1 MRPTSR
7 TFFQLASV
15 FLLAV
20 ALLLTG
26 FQAASAKSGKGGG
39 GGDDDGG
46 GGHEVLKLRAND
58 AIGKPGG
65 IVAIVLRTY
74 AARPIRQ
81 GQISVRVRGGRPAAA
96 ANAPNALTG
105 PTVEALTQPLQPLT
119 FLSAVVYS
127 TRGDSATQAS
137 PTAAAGSQAVNVQFS
152 SPSAT
157 VNASDGPLAV
167 LRFRLDPAVTPGQE
181 FTIEVDPTLTSL
193 VDGGGQAIQIEP
205 INAVLT
211 VRAPSA
217 PFAVESEGDEVEP
230 GETAELGLQT
240 FEPFR
245 ISSGKVTLRYN
256 PAIADGPPVVRMDP
270 RYGKANFTVTRPR
283 RGVLVVNF
291 QSPDKTLNN
300 VPGTIVAVSLPTQAS
315 AALGTEWPVTL
326 DPAGTWLK
334 NPKGQKYKLKIENG
348 SLVFQD

>member
-1 MRPTSR
+1 MLPTSR
-7 TFFQLASV
+7 TSFRFASV
-15 FLLAV
+15 LLLAL

-26 FQAASAKSGKGGG
+26 LPTASAESGNGGG
-39 GGDDDGG
+39 GGDDDGGG

-58 AIGKPGG
+58 AVGKPGG

-81 GQISVRVRGGRPAAA
+81 GQISVRVGKGRPAAI
-96 ANAPNALTG
+96 ANAPNVLTG

-127 TRGDSATQAS
+127 TRGDSATQAN
-137 PTAAAGSQAVNVQFS
+137 PVGAAGSQAVNVQFS

-167 LRFRLDPAVTPGQE
+167 LRFRLHPAVTPGQE
-181 FTIEVDPTLTSL
+181 FTIEVDPALTSL
-193 VDGGGQAIQIEP
+193 VDSGGQAIQIEP

-217 PFAVESEGDEVEP
+217 PFAVESEGDDLEP

-245 ISSGKVTLRYN
+245 VSSGKVTLRYN
-256 PAIADGPPVVRMDP
+256 PAIAAGPPVVRMDP
-270 RYGKANFTVTRPR
+270 RYGKATFTVTRPR
-283 RGVLVVNF
+283 RGVLVVDF

-300 VPGTIVAVSLPTQAS
+300 VPGTIVAVSLPTRAS
-315 AALGTEWPVTL
+315 TAIGTESPVTL
-326 DPAGTWLK
+326 DAAGTWLK
-334 NPKGQKYKLKIENG
+334 NPKGQKYKLTIENG
-348 SLVFQD
+348 SLVFE

>member
-1 MRPTSR
+1 MVQMFKTSR
-7 TFFQLASV
+7 TRFRFASIP
-15 FLLAV
+15 LLAL
-20 ALLLTG
+20 ALLLSG
-26 FQAASAKSGKGGG
+26 LPEASARR

-46 GGHEVLKLRAND
+46 GGGHDVLKLRVND
-58 AIGKPGG
+58 SIGKPGG

-81 GQISVRVRGGRPAAA
+81 GQISVRVRGGRPAAVA
-96 ANAPNALTG
+96 NALTG

-119 FLSAVVYS
+119 FLGAVVYS
-127 TRGDSATQAS
+127 TRSDSATQAN
-137 PTAAAGSQAVNVQFS
+137 PTAAAGSQAVDVQFS

-167 LRFRLDPAVTPGQE
+167 LRFRLHPAVTPGQE
-181 FTIEVDPTLTSL
+181 YTIEVDPALTSL
-193 VDGGGQAIQIEP
+193 KDGGGQAIQIEP

-230 GETAELGLQT
+230 GELAELGVQT

-245 ISSGKVTLRYN
+245 ISSGKITLRYN
-256 PAIADGPPVVRMDP
+256 PAIAAGLPVVRMDP

-300 VPGTIVAVSLPTQAS
+300 VPGTIVGVELPTRAS
-315 AALGTEWPVTL
+315 AAIGTAWPVTL
-326 DPAGTWLK
+326 DPAGTWFK

-348 SLVFQD
+348 SLVFE